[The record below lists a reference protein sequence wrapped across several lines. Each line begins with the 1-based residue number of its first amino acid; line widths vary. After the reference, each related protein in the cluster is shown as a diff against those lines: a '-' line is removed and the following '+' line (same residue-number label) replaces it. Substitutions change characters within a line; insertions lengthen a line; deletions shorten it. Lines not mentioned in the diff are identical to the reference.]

1 MKKYFEY
8 FGLITLI
15 CFSFFITEQTVSVVK
30 EVDDIMVQIK
40 NNYLSYTKIG
50 MDAIIFDGGII
61 PGLNTKKVNI
71 EKSYQKMKEKG
82 VYDSNF
88 YIYDSIPPNISI
100 VNNFDK
106 KIVSGNKSKKLVSF
120 IFFVDDSSIGE
131 LEKLVQIEIPINII
145 VEPYNIDKLVK
156 FLGNNSQ
163 INILANADN
172 DEEYALIDTKLKSL
186 NLKLNYCYSNL
197 SNWCIKNKIST
208 IKEKEIIESQ
218 PLLSAKKTLPNDN
231 ILLFKL
237 NNNVLKELPN
247 IVQYVKTRG
256 YRISLLDEH
265 LSENW

>member
-106 KIVSGNKSKKLVSF
+106 KIVSGNKSKKMVSF

-145 VEPYNIDKLVK
+145 VEPYNIDKLIK

-163 INILANADN
+163 INILAIADN
-172 DEEYALIDTKLKSL
+172 NEEYTLIDTKLKSL

-197 SNWCIKNKIST
+197 SFIS
-208 IKEKEIIESQ
+208 S
-218 PLLSAKKTLPNDN
+218 N
-231 ILLFKL
+231 LF
-237 NNNVLKELPN
+237 P
-247 IVQYVKTRG
+247 
-256 YRISLLDEH
+256 S
-265 LSENW
+265 